1 MLRWIKRTILNVV
14 ALFAF
19 CSSSA
24 SAAETDARAIHPE
37 EVIEEIVT
45 KGVHRCGSWPIK
57 HARLQGCEYEVLKDE
72 NLAAV
77 LDLRPKL
84 FSTCLSCQGSRCI
97 TNVWPEG
104 KVMEKLLCR
113 RVFWTPTRVVGY
125 IFSLENVQSLR
136 VYTRASRV
144 YSSALRV
151 SFTFTISTTGRVENI
166 EVVSFEGVI
175 SEEKLSELIAW
186 GATKT
191 RYEPLVVADIA
202 YEIVGLKEAF
212 ILDDF

>member
-104 KVMEKLLCR
+104 KVVEKLLCR
-113 RVFWTPTRVVGY
+113 RVFWTPTRVVGFIY
-125 IFSLENVQSLR
+125 APANVKSLS
-136 VYTRASRV
+136 V

-166 EVVSFEGVI
+166 EVVSFEGDI

-191 RYEPLVVADIA
+191 RYEPVVVADIA